1 MTDEEILSLYF
12 RREEQAIRETSD
24 RYSACCYTVANRI
37 LQSPEDSE
45 ECVNETWLRA
55 WKTIP
60 PAYPHNLKAYL
71 TSITRNLAFNIR
83 RSRKALRRGSGEIS
97 AVLEELSECVAAD
110 GTPEEDLIQR
120 ELGQTINA
128 FLDTLPE
135 RDRDVFLR
143 RYYYVES
150 HREIAQRYRL
160 RENTVAVI
168 LTRVRK
174 KLKQHLI
181 REGYIHDK

>member
-1 MTDEEILSLYF
+1 MTDEEILALYF
-12 RREEQAIRETSD
+12 LREEQAVRETAE
-24 RYSACCYTVANRI
+24 RYGSCCYTIANRI
-37 LQSPEDSE
+37 LRSPEDSE

-60 PAYPHNLKAYL
+60 PAYPHNLKTYL
-71 TSITRNLAFNIR
+71 TSITRNLAFNIS
-83 RSRKALRRGSGEIS
+83 RSRKALRRGGGELE
-97 AVLEELSECVAAD
+97 AVLEELSECIATP
-110 GTPEEDLIQR
+110 GTPEEALIQR
-120 ELGQTINA
+120 ELGQVINA

-174 KLKQHLI
+174 KLKQQLI
-181 REGYIHDK
+181 REGYVNDE